1 MDGCACWPETEV
13 SRFEEAR
20 KKEQTDGK
28 LGCIGSDGTWSPA
41 GEEKIRCGGAS
52 GGCQPSCGEMREAR
66 QQIVRNKL

>member
-1 MDGCACWPETEV
+1 MNGCACWPEIGV

-28 LGCIGSDGTWSPA
+28 LGCIVTALGA
-41 GEEKIRCGGAS
+41 LQVKKIRCCGAS

-66 QQIVRNKL
+66 QQIVRNNL